1 MKHAMFDKLVYS
13 KIRAAMGASVK
24 YCISGG
30 SAMSPDLLHFFRG
43 MGVTVYEGYGLTE
56 TTAAAAVNFDD
67 NVIGSVGRPVG
78 GMSARINDDGEI
90 LLRGETLFDGYWN
103 NSEATA
109 ENIDQEGWF
118 NTGDLG
124 ELLDSGHIV
133 ITGRKK
139 DLIVTAGGKNVSP
152 GPLEDRLRH
161 ATP

>member
-109 ENIDQEGWF
+109 ENIDQEGC
-118 NTGDLG
+118 
-124 ELLDSGHIV
+124 LLY
-133 ITGRKK
+133 T
-139 DLIVTAGGKNVSP
+139 SP
-152 GPLEDRLRH
+152 SPRDRTRSRMPSS
-161 ATP
+161 A